1 MDYWFQRIFLIAKG
15 AVLGVALGY
24 SPAPLADVGDASG
37 PSPDARSIDTEYF
50 DVGVFTGVLNIED
63 FSSEL
68 LIGVN
73 ATFNADENFF
83 MQLNYLQTDSSSSSF
98 EESQGELFSGDDRVF
113 RHFDFLVGYNL
124 LQGEHFFSQPTAKLS
139 SLYLVAGIGDTDFGG
154 ESGFNYTVGLGYQMM
169 LTRDIL
175 LRVDYRNYIYK
186 TNLIGDDKFTNNTQ
200 LSAGV
205 SYLF

>member
-1 MDYWFQRIFLIAKG
+1 MESWFQRIFLIARG
-15 AVLGVALGY
+15 TVLVCLASHSLSLAAEVDDAAG
-24 SPAPLADVGDASG
+24 SP
-37 PSPDARSIDTEYF
+37 PDAQSIDTEYF

-68 LIGVN
+68 LVGVN
-73 ATFNADENFF
+73 ATFNADEHFF
-83 MQLNYLQTDSSSSSF
+83 LQLNYLQADSSSSSF
-98 EESQGELFSGDDRVF
+98 EQSQGSVFSGDDRIF

-124 LQGEHFFSQPTAKLS
+124 FQGEHFFSPAQANLS

-154 ESGFNYTVGLGYQMM
+154 ESSFTYTAGLGYQVMV
-169 LTRDIL
+169 TRDIL
-175 LRVDYRNYIYK
+175 IRVDYRNYIYK

-205 SYLF
+205 SFLF